1 MQNLRQY
8 TDDCQVYA
16 SMPLPDVK
24 QLCMADVSDW
34 LGGSVFDSVRARLRS
49 CGWA

>member
-34 LGGSVFDSVRARLRS
+34 LGGSRL
-49 CGWA
+49 